1 MLAESKQKIQQ
12 QQQQQQKLN
21 SEKQM
26 LFHIFFENERENVNP
41 KCVKGAIR
49 KGHQLRVPVVEWVEC
64 ESRREDRLSRRGD
77 PAKGTRGRKGTEEQP

>member
-1 MLAESKQKIQQ
+1 MLTCSHSYNLLSCDTTTFLLFSCQYFLEIMLAESKQKI
-12 QQQQQQKLN
+12 QQQQQKLN

-49 KGHQLRVPVVEWVEC
+49 
-64 ESRREDRLSRRGD
+64 RGTSL
-77 PAKGTRGRKGTEEQP
+77 GSQ